1 MVKVRFV
8 SADGSAVDAEG
19 RSGDTLME
27 CALENMIPEIEGLC
41 GGSCACA
48 TCHCYPR
55 DEWQGRLSP
64 RDDFELATLQGGQ
77 AEVKQSSRLACQIVL
92 SEQLSGLVVDL
103 PEP

>member
-8 SADGSAVDAEG
+8 SADGSAVEVAG
-19 RSGDTLME
+19 RAGDTLME

-55 DEWQGRLSP
+55 DEWQGKLPHRAE
-64 RDDFELATLQGGQ
+64 FELSTLEGGL

-103 PEP
+103 PGP